1 MQVYQKYQ
9 RGFTLIELM
18 VVIVIIGI
26 LATIGIAILLNI
38 QERAY
43 IDTLKSD
50 LLSAYKA
57 SVVYHTDNPDGVITV
72 DILKEHGYSQSK
84 KVNLNIVDGS
94 VDSLEITATHP
105 GVHGVYQVDKDGR
118 ISKQ

>member
-9 RGFTLIELM
+9 KGFTLIELM

-38 QERAY
+38 QERAC

-50 LLSAYKA
+50 LSSAYKA
-57 SVVYHTDNPDGVITV
+57 SVIYHADNPDGVITV
-72 DILKEHGYSQSK
+72 NILKEHGYRQSK
-84 KVNLNIVDGS
+84 KVHLTIVDGS
-94 VDSLEITATHP
+94 AGILEITATHP
-105 GVHGVYQVDKDGR
+105 GVHGVYQVGKDGR